1 MDSQIIN
8 NLPTT
13 TIEMI
18 SSIQDLIKMY
28 HDDEEMKDGEHD
40 DTTCG
45 HDSTNRSGITKENEN
60 LTETVRNMSRT
71 NIILAEENRELKS
84 LLTSSARPQPPTP
97 GIGLEGSIHAPTPHA
112 TITKSA
118 NPVPIIPPRK
128 DRTPTKNTI
137 PPRSQPTTPTQRHHK
152 SRLVIHFTPPIE
164 SKALRPHGC
173 IIHEI
178 NEALKKI
185 SPQIPESV
193 RVKGMIISGARP
205 YRASDRQFWRF
216 RRRRFRPSGRRYGPV
231 KPYR

>member
-1 MDSQIIN
+1 MAHPQRPKLPDKVNIHDRHNTDVIPRNNTPLDDNQKQIQAAAGLADITFHVNQIQEWLEWDAVCMDSQIIN

-118 NPVPIIPPRK
+118 TPVPITPPRK

-137 PPRSQPTTPTQRHHK
+137 PPRS
-152 SRLVIHFTPPIE
+152 
-164 SKALRPHGC
+164 
-173 IIHEI
+173 
-178 NEALKKI
+178 
-185 SPQIPESV
+185 
-193 RVKGMIISGARP
+193 
-205 YRASDRQFWRF
+205 
-216 RRRRFRPSGRRYGPV
+216 
-231 KPYR
+231 